1 MRINIFVLTFLC
13 FLGDPGTGPEPP
25 LVPAEGGGD
34 TEGGEEAKDGGKPSG
49 EPSGVVP
56 DGSPADH
63 AAPSGSGGPAPP
75 NAPNDSPANLD
86 TACGQGVLGSSD
98 LKQKEY
104 AKDMTAFEDKLQPP
118 EPEVIADAAPLQP
131 DKSQVPNVEYEAEA
145 KEFKMPQAQ
154 APSALKALQAQ
165 QNDPFQAIFPN
176 ARMNFLQLI
185 DYGRFR
191 QFLLMT
197 SPGAL
202 RNAADPTFHHKD
214 WGAEQWVRGATVF
227 LGNAKNFGVAGLL
240 YTAAAAAAGVDIKT
254 LANQYN
260 ELQEYY
266 MGWML
271 RTVVGKVPGNG
282 MGLPLPQN
290 PQGVPGM
297 PGGMSGGMPGG
308 VPGGVPGAGGMQI
321 AADGSIPGTNV
332 KAPPKVTSRD
342 IQRFGRKR
350 KKPCDIDIEKTFSES
365 RKRGTAWWRINP
377 FL

>member
-1 MRINIFVLTFLC
+1 MHLHISVLTFIC
-13 FLGDPGTGPEPP
+13 FVGDPGTEGAGETKIDGDG
-25 LVPAEGGGD
+25 EGGHEDEESRDGHE
-34 TEGGEEAKDGGKPSG
+34 TEPVGPAGPAATTGG
-49 EPSGVVP
+49 
-56 DGSPADH
+56 
-63 AAPSGSGGPAPP
+63 GGPAPP
-75 NAPNDSPANLD
+75 TAPNDSPANLD

-118 EPEVIADAAPLQP
+118 EPTVIPDAAPLQP
-131 DKSQVPNVEYEAEA
+131 DKSQVPHVEYEAEA

-154 APSALKALQAQ
+154 APTALKALQAQ

-176 ARMNFLQLI
+176 ARMNFLHLI

-227 LGNAKNFGVAGLL
+227 LGNAKNFGVGGLL

-290 PQGVPGM
+290 PQGVPGGM

-308 VPGGVPGAGGMQI
+308 APGGAPGGVPGAGGMQI

-332 KAPPKVTSRD
+332 KAPPKLTSRD
-342 IQRFGRKR
+342 IQRFGKKR

>member
-1 MRINIFVLTFLC
+1 MRIHIFVLTFLC
-13 FLGDPGTGPEPP
+13 FLGNTGTEPV
-25 LVPAEGGGD
+25 VPAEGGGD
-34 TEGGEEAKDGGKPSG
+34 TEGDETKTGGGDEEGDES
-49 EPSGVVP
+49 SV
-56 DGSPADH
+56 SPAAVPAAVP
-63 AAPSGSGGPAPP
+63 AAPGGGGPAPP

-104 AKDMTAFEDKLQPP
+104 AKDMTAFEDKLKPP

-145 KEFKMPQAQ
+145 KEFKMPQTQ
-154 APSALKALQAQ
+154 APAALKALQAQ

-202 RNAADPTFHHKD
+202 RNAADPTFHNPD
-214 WGAEQWVRGATVF
+214 WNANQWISGATVF
-227 LGNAKNFGVAGLL
+227 LGNAKNFGVGRLQ
-240 YTAAAAAAGVDIKT
+240 YNDGAGVDINT

-290 PQGVPGM
+290 PQSVPG
-297 PGGMSGGMPGG
+297 GT
-308 VPGGVPGAGGMQI
+308 PGGVPGAGGMQI